1 MKKYSLAL
9 IFLLFNILFTNALS
23 LEKKILGTWDYNISS
38 LIPPQSV
45 EENNTRVL
53 ITFMNGEYGMAKEG
67 WLQFKMTIKLNKFT
81 GLPQKY
87 HKYNKKATLEFEHTK
102 QVKFKWQIKDNQLIS
117 NIVSIENYFT
127 DFQFKPFI
135 NVGEEYFE
143 ELSNFYTQL
152 SKPTSEE
159 YKEMALMI
167 NSPVRVDQNG
177 NLVLFYDNSEL
188 VEGSYEAPLKK
199 EFTNKRYAT
208 IKYDNPNSV
217 ENPYKFTYTENG
229 YTYDPDETAFLY
241 LHLWDENGNIVNN
254 TDGLSGTF
262 YCMADNEGV
271 WSNMAKIRMGCPL
284 SLEAKC
290 FEAEN
295 ENQKRIII
303 ESSESHLI
311 ADRYKKLG
319 DNHYRITVGD
329 KVEFKVTNSGV
340 DITNQVQLKTT
351 TGFNVPKICSFKVP
365 GTYEIY
371 AKGGEQSTNHATIEV
386 MDILYFNINPDSII
400 QGDGATFTAYN
411 YNKNSQQK
419 IQPQGITIRNQN
431 GKVVR
436 NGNGFSRLASAGT
449 HQFYAAT
456 DKVRSAVNSI
466 NVVAPKLALSTDRY
480 FSTKLNRYLM
490 NKNSNVKFKIVQ
502 NDQDITSKPNV
513 NIFDQDNKTVSKY
526 KYLGTPGIYQFTATD
541 GASYSNTVD
550 IDVRGRLSVYTRK
563 LNPKDSKEKGFAFVK
578 LQAMQDKQDVTALSE
593 FFYRKSVNEWESLGT
608 GVTSTTV
615 TGKGWHYF
623 MAIRDDFYKSYPA
636 VIRVNN
642 KSTEYSSPE
651 IKIEVEPDTIALGD
665 TLNFKTTPED
675 ATVHEGDNK
684 IDKVHIPTTPGLHI
698 YHAQKGDLFSEP
710 VSVYVKPD
718 DEQE

>member
-217 ENPYKFTYTENG
+217 ENPYNYTYTENG

-303 ESSESHLI
+303 KSSESHLI

-365 GTYEIY
+365 GKYEIY
-371 AKGGEQSTNHATIEV
+371 AKVGEQSTNHATIEV

-490 NKNSNVKFKIVQ
+490 NKNSNVKFKVVQ

-563 LNPKDSKEKGFAFVK
+563 LNPKDANEKGFAFVK
-578 LQAMQDKQDVTALSE
+578 LQAVQDKQDVTALSE

-718 DEQE
+718 DE

>member
-177 NLVLFYDNSEL
+177 NLVLLYDNSEL

-229 YTYDPDETAFLY
+229 YTYNPDETAFLY

-303 ESSESHLI
+303 ESSETHLI

-371 AKGGEQSTNHATIEV
+371 AKVGEQSTNHATIEV

-419 IQPQGITIRNQN
+419 TQPQGITIRNQN

-490 NKNSNVKFKIVQ
+490 NKNSNVKFKVVQ

-642 KSTEYSSPE
+642 KGTEYSSPE

-718 DEQE
+718 DE

>member
-1 MKKYSLAL
+1 MKKYALAL
-9 IFLLFNILFTNALS
+9 IFLLLNIFFANAQS
-23 LEKKILGTWDYNISS
+23 LEKQILGTWEYNIAGIFTPESNDGNA
-38 LIPPQSV
+38 PHA
-45 EENNTRVL
+45 L
-53 ITFMNGEYGMAKEG
+53 ITFLNGEDGKEKDGWIQFNFSDKLENLYGLPSKYS
-67 WLQFKMTIKLNKFT
+67 KLNK
-81 GLPQKY
+81 
-87 HKYNKKATLEFEHTK
+87 KAIIELDATRH
-102 QVKFKWQIKDNQLIS
+102 VNFKWQIKNNRLIGTVVSVENSFS
-117 NIVSIENYFT
+117 NCRLKPSLNVPE
-127 DFQFKPFI
+127 DFFDD
-135 NVGEEYFE
+135 
-143 ELSNFYTQL
+143 FYKFMKGRNKT
-152 SKPTSEE
+152 TSEDR
-159 YKEMALMI
+159 KEMELII
-167 NSPVRVDQNG
+167 NSPVRFDQNG

-217 ENPYKFTYTENG
+217 ENPYKFSYTENG

-254 TDGLSGTF
+254 TDGLSGTY
-262 YCMADNEGV
+262 YCMADNEGI
-271 WSNMAKIRMGCPL
+271 WSNMAKIRLGCSL

-303 ESSESHLI
+303 ESSDTHLI

-340 DITNQVQLKTT
+340 DISNQVQLKTT
-351 TGFNVPKICSFKVP
+351 TGFNVPKICNFKVP

-371 AKGGEQSTNHATIEV
+371 AKVGEQSTNHATIEV

-419 IQPQGITIRNQN
+419 TQPQGITIRNQN

-436 NGNGFSRLASAGT
+436 NGNGFSHLASAGT

-490 NKNSNVKFKIVQ
+490 NKNSNVKFKVVQ

-642 KSTEYSSPE
+642 KGTEYSSPN
-651 IKIEVEPDTIALGD
+651 IKIEVEADTIALGD